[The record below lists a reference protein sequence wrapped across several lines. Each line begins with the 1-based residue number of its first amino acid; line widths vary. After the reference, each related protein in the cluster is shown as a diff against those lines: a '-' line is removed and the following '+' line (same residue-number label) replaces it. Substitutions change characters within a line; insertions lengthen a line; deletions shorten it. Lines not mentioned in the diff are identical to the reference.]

1 VFLVISIL
9 ILGVLSGFLLRRIKV
24 KHIDRIIM
32 LLVFVLLFLLGAE
45 LGTNQDVLSRFG
57 TIGWK
62 AIAISS
68 TATLGSIVGAKLL
81 WIIIQKQKKGN

>member
-1 VFLVISIL
+1 MFLVISIL

-32 LLVFVLLFLLGAE
+32 LLVFALLFLLGAE
-45 LGTNQDVLSRFG
+45 MGTNHEVLSRFAS
-57 TIGWK
+57 IGWK
-62 AIAISS
+62 AIVISS
-68 TATLGSIVGAKLL
+68 TATLGSVVGAKLL